1 MIFKTNLNY
10 RNPVEDAYEALQFI
24 TEAYKKGKLD
34 EIENME
40 DVLDA
45 LDISGDLEYALQRLK
60 EFHIE

>member
-1 MIFKTNLNY
+1 MKFNRNRTCKNL
-10 RNPVEDAYEALQFI
+10 VDDAFEALQFLRD
-24 TEAYKKGKLD
+24 AYENNRLN
-34 EIENME
+34 EIENMD